1 MNSILSK
8 ISIAALLVLA
18 TGLSN
23 AQTPPPPANPM
34 DAVPDVMPFD
44 VPYGAPIG
52 LDKADALITAVI
64 NESKRRNWKMNVA
77 VVDAGG
83 NLVAF
88 KRMDGAQYASI
99 QIAEHKART
108 AVRFRRETKL
118 LEDAIQKFAYI
129 ATLDDVIASRGGIPL
144 VVDGKIIGALGCSGG
159 TGGQDEAVCKFGAA
173 QLSK

>member
-1 MNSILSK
+1 MKSTLIKASLAGLLAL
-8 ISIAALLVLA
+8 AA
-18 TGLSN
+18 GFSN
-23 AQTPPPPANPM
+23 AQTPPAPANPM
-34 DAVPDVMPFD
+34 DVIPDVMPFD

-159 TGGQDEAVCKFGAA
+159 TGSQDEAVCKFGAA
-173 QLSK
+173 QLGK